1 MKSLRILLF
10 TISCVI
16 IIAHLQASTSA
27 AEKSRYGLN
36 QADLVPDVER
46 VFQQELS
53 LSALH
58 CAPLQPQ
65 TGTTITVSTET
76 ELRDQLYMPPLAPSS
91 W

>member
-1 MKSLRILLF
+1 MKPLRILIF
-10 TISCVI
+10 TIYCVI
-16 IIAHLQASTSA
+16 IIAPFSIQASTSA

-36 QADLVPDVER
+36 RADLDPDVER

-58 CAPLQPQ
+58 CASLPPP

-76 ELRDQLYMPPLAPSS
+76 ELRD
-91 W
+91 